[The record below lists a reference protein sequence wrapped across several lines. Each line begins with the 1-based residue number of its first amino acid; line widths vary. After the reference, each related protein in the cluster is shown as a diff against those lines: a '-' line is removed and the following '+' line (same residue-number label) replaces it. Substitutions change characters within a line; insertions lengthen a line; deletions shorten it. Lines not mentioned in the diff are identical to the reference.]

1 MTGQERDHGEVLSRV
16 LHSTTDQ
23 VEPVGDGL
31 AKIQARLAEPWLK
44 RQWWLLRRE
53 FMVLGWVLAIR
64 C

>member
-31 AKIQARLAEPWLK
+31 AKIQARLAEPWL
-44 RQWWLLRRE
+44 
-53 FMVLGWVLAIR
+53 
-64 C
+64 